1 MANFLEMQIGIC
13 RYIKSKK
20 GDWDFMKVNPRAE
33 YHVEDWGN
41 IYAYSGN
48 DYIKPKFKEGCIK
61 DVDD

>member
-1 MANFLEMQIGIC
+1 
-13 RYIKSKK
+13 
-20 GDWDFMKVNPRAE
+20 MKVNPRAE